1 MKKFDCEILKR
12 TNKIFLWL
20 NLFLLLLQ
28 FSCHLVLR
36 NEAFIT
42 SYVRFMSSE
51 NMFNFYKFIASIIKV
66 QPVSLIILSSINLLL
81 MILIEVDNG
90 LEKENKKIEKENKKS
105 TLK

>member
-1 MKKFDCEILKR
+1 MRKFDREVLKR

-42 SYVRFMSSE
+42 SYVRFNSSE
-51 NMFNFYKFIASIIKV
+51 DIINFYKFIASIVKIE
-66 QPVSLIILSSINLLL
+66 PVLLIALSSINLLL
-81 MILIEVDNG
+81 MITIEIDES
-90 LEKENKKIEKENKKS
+90 LEKENKRIEEENKKS